1 MDALQKKV
9 NDLKENE
16 DLRRTVNLKIQSFKR
31 FTHATNDELFKE
43 LCYCILTA
51 NCNAQN
57 CLNIQ
62 TSFPNSFSKASKT
75 QIRNHLKKHNYRFP
89 NIRSQYI
96 IEAQPY
102 KDQLGQILQDNT
114 EIKRRE
120 WLVNNIKGFGLKE
133 ASHFLRNI
141 GYDNYAIIDTHIL
154 TLLQRYH
161 IIEIPKVLS
170 KEEYTEIEQM
180 LKQLAKETNLTCASL
195 DLYLWYDQTGM
206 ILK

>member
-9 NDLKENE
+9 NDLKENK
-16 DLRRTVNLKIQSFKR
+16 DLQRSVNLKIQSFKR
-31 FTHATNDELFKE
+31 FTNATNDELFEE

-51 NCNAQN
+51 NCNAQH
-57 CLNIQ
+57 CLHIQ
-62 TSFPNSFSKASKT
+62 TSFPYLFSKASKT
-75 QIRNHLKKHNYRFP
+75 QLRKHLKDHNYRFP

-96 IEAQPY
+96 IEAQSY
-102 KDQLGQILQDNT
+102 KDQLQQILKDNN
-114 EIKRRE
+114 EQKRRE
-120 WLVNNIKGFGLKE
+120 WLVHHIKGFGMKE
-133 ASHFLRNI
+133 SSHFLRNI

-154 TLLQRYH
+154 SLLQRYH

-170 KEEYTEIEQM
+170 KEGYIEIEQL
-180 LKQLAKETNLTCASL
+180 LKQLAKKTNLTCASL